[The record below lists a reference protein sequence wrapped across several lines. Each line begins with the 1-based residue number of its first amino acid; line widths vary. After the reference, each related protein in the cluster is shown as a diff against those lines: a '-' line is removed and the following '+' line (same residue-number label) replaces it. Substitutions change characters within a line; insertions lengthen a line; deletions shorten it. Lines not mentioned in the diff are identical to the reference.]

1 MANENEQ
8 SVTSV
13 WLKQEAG
20 PLSGNDIFYL
30 VQGTGSDRDRF
41 LKLSTLAA
49 YIASG
54 GVEDMT
60 LHRLDIGSA
69 YWENVANVGPK
80 LSGLHYL
87 DANEAEFETVHI
99 KSADAQNG
107 GTISFGSNG
116 AFIESFY
123 SISANVLEGVT
134 LDISGNGTIG
144 GDLGVTGGV
153 TVGGDIGVTGDANIT
168 GDVSADDVN
177 ATGKVTADGGV
188 ESTNG
193 NIKTVNG
200 DLEVGGHVKFGTGV
214 IYDSGNESS
223 ITTAL
228 SGLADGSFALIVNK
242 TSTALQFN
250 NSSLYPKTTFQ
261 VPGYTAIQ
269 VVKVGGKVYPVGGD
283 YV

>member
-87 DANEAEFETVHI
+87 DANTADFETVHI

-123 SISANVLEGVT
+123 SISAGVLEGVT
-134 LDISGNGTIG
+134 LTISGNGTIG
-144 GDLGVTGGV
+144 GNLDVTGGV
-153 TVGGDIGVTGDANIT
+153 SAASLAVNGDASIT
-168 GDVSADDVN
+168 GDVSADDVI

-200 DLEVGGHVKFGTGV
+200 DLEVGGHVKFGAGA

>member
-54 GVEDMT
+54 GVEEMT

-87 DANEAEFETVHI
+87 DANTAEFETLQI
-99 KSADAQNG
+99 KSAAAQNG
-107 GTISFGSNG
+107 GSISFGSNG

-144 GDLGVTGGV
+144 GDLGVTGGA

-193 NIKTVNG
+193 DLKTVNG
-200 DLEVGGHVKFGTGV
+200 DLDVGGHVKFGAGA